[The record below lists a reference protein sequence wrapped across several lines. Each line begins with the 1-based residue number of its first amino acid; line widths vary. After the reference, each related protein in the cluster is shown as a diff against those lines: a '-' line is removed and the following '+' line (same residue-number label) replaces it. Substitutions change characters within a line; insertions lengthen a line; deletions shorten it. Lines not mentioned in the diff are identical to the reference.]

1 MNANELKRL
10 ATRVDGDRGASEARA
25 RLADAA
31 LAAGSLDVA
40 VASFG
45 SPLGELAV
53 AVTPKG
59 LARVSF
65 ASEDRDEVLAELAER
80 LSPRIL
86 ESRRATDEVRRELEE
101 YFEGRRSRF
110 EVPVDRRLIRGIAR
124 DVLRAT
130 SRIPFGTTSTYG
142 EIANRIGKPRAA
154 RAVGNA
160 LGSNP
165 IPIVIP
171 CHRVLRSGGALG
183 GYGGGVERKQL
194 LLALEGG
201 SIGPVH

>member
-10 ATRVDGDRGASEARA
+10 ATRADGSRGA
-25 RLADAA
+25 ADARSRFVDA
-31 LAAGSLDVA
+31 AVAAGGVDVA
-40 VASFG
+40 VGAVE
-45 SPLGELAV
+45 SPVGELYV
-53 AVTPKG
+53 ALTPTG
-59 LARVSF
+59 LARVAF
-65 ASEDRDEVLAELAER
+65 ASEDRDDVLAELAER

-86 ESRRATDEVRRELEE
+86 ESRRATDEIRRELAE
-101 YFEGRRSRF
+101 YFEGRRTRF

-124 DVLRAT
+124 DVLRVT
-130 SRIPFGTTSTYG
+130 SRIPFGRTATYT
-142 EIANRIGKPRAA
+142 EVADRIGRPRAA

-194 LLALEGG
+194 LLDLEGVLEG
-201 SIGPVH
+201 

>member
-10 ATRVDGDRGASEARA
+10 ATRADGARGA
-25 RLADAA
+25 ADARSRFVDA
-31 LAAGSLDVA
+31 A
-40 VASFG
+40 VASG
-45 SPLGELAV
+45 ALDIAVGAVESPVGALYV
-53 AVTPKG
+53 AVTPRG

-65 ASEDRDEVLAELAER
+65 ASEDRDEVLRELAER

-86 ESRRATDEVRRELEE
+86 ASRRATDEVRHELEE
-101 YFEGRRSRF
+101 YFEGRRTRF
-110 EVPVDRRLIRGIAR
+110 EIPVDRRLIRGIAR

-130 SRIPFGTTSTYG
+130 SRIPFGRTATYT
-142 EIANRIGKPRAA
+142 EIAERIGRPRAA

-183 GYGGGVERKQL
+183 GYGGGVPRKQH
-194 LLALEGG
+194 LLALEAG
-201 SIGPVH
+201 SLST

>member
-10 ATRVDGDRGASEARA
+10 ATRADGTRGA
-25 RLADAA
+25 ADARSRFVDA
-31 LAAGSLDVA
+31 AVAAGGVDVA
-40 VASFG
+40 VGAVE
-45 SPLGELAV
+45 SPVGELYV
-53 AVTPKG
+53 ALTPKG
-59 LARVSF
+59 LARVAF
-65 ASEDRDEVLAELAER
+65 ASEDRDDVLAELAER

-86 ESRRATDEVRRELEE
+86 ESRRATDEIRRELAE
-101 YFEGRRSRF
+101 YFEGRRTRF

-124 DVLRAT
+124 DVLRVT
-130 SRIPFGTTSTYG
+130 SRIPFGRTATYT
-142 EIANRIGKPRAA
+142 EVADRIGRPRAA

-194 LLALEGG
+194 LLDLEGVLEG
-201 SIGPVH
+201 

>member
-10 ATRVDGDRGASEARA
+10 ATRVDGTRGASDARS
-25 RLADAA
+25 RFVDAA
-31 LAAGSLDVA
+31 IAAGGVDVA
-40 VASFG
+40 VGAVE
-45 SPLGELAV
+45 SPVGELYV
-53 AVTPKG
+53 ALTPKG
-59 LARVSF
+59 LARVAF
-65 ASEDRDEVLAELAER
+65 ASEDRDDVLAELAER

-86 ESRRATDEVRRELEE
+86 ESRRATDEIRRELAE
-101 YFEGRRSRF
+101 YFEGRRTRF

-124 DVLRAT
+124 DVLRVT
-130 SRIPFGTTSTYG
+130 SRIPFGRTATYT
-142 EIANRIGKPRAA
+142 EVADRIGRPRAA

-183 GYGGGVERKQL
+183 GYGGGIERKQL
-194 LLALEGG
+194 LLDLEGG
-201 SIGPVH
+201 LRSG

>member
-10 ATRVDGDRGASEARA
+10 ASRADGARGAADARA
-25 RLADAA
+25 RFVDAA
-31 LAAGSLDVA
+31 AASGVLDIA
-40 VASFG
+40 VGAVE
-45 SPLGELAV
+45 SPVGELYV

-65 ASEDRDEVLAELAER
+65 ASEDRAEVLGELAER

-86 ESRRATDEVRRELEE
+86 EARRATDGVRRELEE
-101 YFEGRRSRF
+101 YFEGHRTRF

-130 SRIPFGTTSTYG
+130 SRIPFGRTATYT
-142 EIANRIGKPRAA
+142 EIAGRIGRPRAA

-183 GYGGGVERKQL
+183 GYGGGIERKQL
-194 LLALEGG
+194 LLSLESGE
-201 SIGPVH
+201 PAF

>member
-10 ATRVDGDRGASEARA
+10 ATRADGARGAADARS
-25 RLADAA
+25 RFVDAA
-31 LAAGSLDVA
+31 LAAGSVDVA
-40 VASFG
+40 VGAVEG
-45 SPLGELAV
+45 PVGELYL

-86 ESRRATDEVRRELEE
+86 ESRRAIDEVRRELEE
-101 YFEGRRSRF
+101 YFEARRTRF

-130 SRIPFGTTSTYG
+130 SRIPFGKTSTYS
-142 EIANRIGKPRAA
+142 EIADRIGRPRAA

-171 CHRVLRSGGALG
+171 CHRVLRAGGALG
-183 GYGGGVERKQL
+183 GYGGGIERKQVL
-194 LLALEGG
+194 LGLEGVLE
-201 SIGPVH
+201 S

>member
-10 ATRVDGDRGASEARA
+10 ATRADGARGAAEART
-25 RLADAA
+25 RFVDAA
-31 LAAGSLDVA
+31 LAAGALDVA
-40 VASFG
+40 VGAVE
-45 SPLGELAV
+45 SPVGELYL

-65 ASEDRDEVLAELAER
+65 ASEDREEVLADLADR

-86 ESRRATDEVRRELEE
+86 ESRRAIDEARRELEE
-101 YFEGRRSRF
+101 YFGGSRARF
-110 EVPVDRRLIRGIAR
+110 EIPVDRRLIRGIAK

-130 SRIPFGTTSTYG
+130 SRIPFGRTSTYT
-142 EIANRIGKPRAA
+142 EIADRIGRPRAA

-194 LLALEGG
+194 LLELEAAR
-201 SIGPVH
+201 PVP

>member
-10 ATRVDGDRGASEARA
+10 ATRADGTRGA
-25 RLADAA
+25 ADARSRFVDA
-31 LAAGSLDVA
+31 AVAAGGVDVA
-40 VASFG
+40 VGAVE
-45 SPLGELAV
+45 SPVGELYV
-53 AVTPKG
+53 ALTPKG
-59 LARVSF
+59 LARVAF
-65 ASEDRDEVLAELAER
+65 ASEDRDDVLAELAER

-86 ESRRATDEVRRELEE
+86 ESRRATDEIRRELAE
-101 YFEGRRSRF
+101 YFEGRRTRF

-124 DVLRAT
+124 DVLRVT
-130 SRIPFGTTSTYG
+130 SRIPFGRTATYT
-142 EIANRIGKPRAA
+142 EVADRIGRPRAA

-194 LLALEGG
+194 LLDLEGVLG
-201 SIGPVH
+201 G